1 MAVVAGGGG
10 GLGRAAT
17 LDLAHAGA
25 RLAVCDID
33 AAALERTAADAR
45 AAGAEVVS
53 SVLDVRDL
61 EALAA
66 FFPEVDD
73 RFGAPDILVNVV
85 GGTFRAP
92 FTELSAKGRDTLV
105 RTNFTW
111 VVEATQQ
118 AARRMAERGHGGS
131 IIMLTSIEAHRAAP
145 GFAVYAAMKAALT
158 HLARTLAVELGP
170 AGIRV
175 NCIAPDFI
183 PTEGLRAVAS
193 DTGSGERRAAQSGPG
208 TPDVGDRLT
217 IPLGRKGTG
226 EDVGS
231 CVLFL
236 ASELSAY
243 VTGTTLHPDGG
254 AWAASGWWDWPDEG
268 FVTRPPAWVL
278 DEISGRS
285 PTR

>member
-1 MAVVAGGGG
+1 MVAGVGG
-10 GLGRAAT
+10 GLGRAAAM
-17 LDLAHAGA
+17 DLARAGT
-25 RLAVCDID
+25 RLALCDVD
-33 AAALERTAADAR
+33 PAALEQTAGDAR
-45 AAGAEVVS
+45 ESGAEVLS
-53 SVLDVRDL
+53 SLLDVREP
-61 EALAA
+61 EALAG
-66 FFPEVDD
+66 FFSEVED
-73 RFGAPDILVNVV
+73 RFGAPDVLVNVV

-92 FTELSAKGRDTLV
+92 FTELSAKGRDALV

-118 AARRMAERGHGGS
+118 AARRMAEGGRGGS

-175 NCIAPDFI
+175 NCIAPDFV

-193 DTGSGERRAAQSGPG
+193 DTGSGERRAAESRAGAL
-208 TPDVGDRLT
+208 DVGDRLT
-217 IPLGRKGTG
+217 IPLGRKGTA

-243 VTGTTLHPDGG
+243 VTGTTVHPDGG

-268 FVTRPPAWVL
+268 FVTRPPAWAL
-278 DEISGRS
+278 DEISARS
-285 PTR
+285 PDR